1 MKCLARIYAW
11 DRLGLEETIHG
22 WYLAL
27 RCDFADEEK
36 KQLSRYLGSML
47 RREPTEE
54 EAEQQR
60 VLDWAV
66 DTGFK
71 GKGEVPTSQEKDI
84 QSEDG

>member
-36 KQLSRYLGSML
+36 KQLSYLGSML

-60 VLDWAV
+60 ILDAWA
-66 DTGFK
+66 DAKSK
-71 GKGEVPTSQEKDI
+71 GPNAPEEDI
-84 QSEDG
+84 D

>member
-1 MKCLARIYAW
+1 MVGIWLSAAILPTKK
-11 DRLGLEETIHG
+11 
-22 WYLAL
+22 
-27 RCDFADEEK
+27 K

-60 VLDWAV
+60 VLDWAG

-84 QSEDG
+84 QAEDG